1 MSFCPEDG
9 HEFPLPP
16 TARHGQLVCCP
27 QCLRPLRFEKAADE
41 TPLPF
46 LIPLHP
52 DKLTL
57 AERNGYEQVK
67 EQIMQQRLDKASSE
81 RRIIQ

>member
-9 HEFPLPP
+9 HEFPFPP

-27 QCLRPLRFEKAADE
+27 VCLRPLRLE
-41 TPLPF
+41 TAVDGTQLPF
-46 LIPLHP
+46 LTPMHP
-52 DKLTL
+52 DKLAL

-67 EQIMQQRLDKASSE
+67 DQIMQQRLQQASSE